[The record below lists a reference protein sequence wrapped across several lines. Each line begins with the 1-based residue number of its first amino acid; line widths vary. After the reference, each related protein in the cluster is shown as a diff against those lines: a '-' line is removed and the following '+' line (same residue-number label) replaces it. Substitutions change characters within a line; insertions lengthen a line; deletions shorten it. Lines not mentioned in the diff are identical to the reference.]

1 MSAIERVL
9 VEVAEEVAWMV
20 PPPVFIGGATI
31 GLFLDNFGRSQLR
44 PTKDVDCIVPTLV
57 SRPSWFALE
66 ETLRSRGWHPD
77 VDGPVCRYR
86 SPRGHLVDF
95 LAVHPEIQGFAGRW
109 FAAALA
115 SASAHVV
122 AGKELWVPDAAHLLA
137 CKLEAYEDRGAA
149 DPLLSKDLEDIVALV
164 DGCGTL
170 VDAVARAPVSVRAYV
185 RESVAALLTNE
196 DAMEAVAGHLPRGGD
211 VSARLRKVQ
220 ARLLGL
226 VRG

>member
-20 PPPVFIGGATI
+20 PPPIFIGGATV
-31 GLFLDNFGRSQLR
+31 GLFLDDFGRSQLR
-44 PTKDVDCIVPTLV
+44 TTKDVDCIVPTLV

-95 LAVHPEIQGFAGRW
+95 LAVHPDIQGFAGRW

-115 SASAHVV
+115 SASAHIVG
-122 AGKELWVPDAAHLLA
+122 GKELWVPDAAHLLA

-164 DGCGTL
+164 DGCGVLLET
-170 VDAVARAPVSVRAYV
+170 VARAPLPVCDYV
-185 RESVAALLTNE
+185 RERVAVLLVNE
-196 DAMEAVAGHLPRGGD
+196 EAMEAVAGHLPRGGD
-211 VSARLRKVQ
+211 SGARLRKVQ
-220 ARLLGL
+220 HRLAGLARG
-226 VRG
+226 

>member
-9 VEVAEEVAWMV
+9 AEVAEEVEWIV

-44 PTKDVDCIVPTLV
+44 PTKDVDCIVPALV
-57 SRPSWFALE
+57 SRSSWFALE
-66 ETLRSRGWHPD
+66 EALRSRNWHPN

-115 SASAHVV
+115 SARAHVV
-122 AGKELWVPDAAHLLA
+122 GGKELWVPDAAHLLA

-149 DPLLSKDLEDIVALV
+149 DPLVSKDLEDIVALI

-170 VDAVARAPVSVRAYV
+170 LDAVARAPVAVRAYV
-185 RESVAALLTNE
+185 GERVAVLVTNE
-196 DAMEAVAGHLPRGGD
+196 EAMEAVAGHLPRGGD

-226 VRG
+226 ARG

>member
-31 GLFLDNFGRSQLR
+31 GLFLDDFGRSQLR
-44 PTKDVDCIVPTLV
+44 PTKDVDCIVPALV

-66 ETLRSRGWHPD
+66 EILRSRGWQPD
-77 VDGPVCRYR
+77 VEGPVCRYR

-95 LAVHPEIQGFAGRW
+95 LAVHPDIQGFAGRW

-115 SASAHVV
+115 SASARLVDDTDV
-122 AGKELWVPDAAHLLA
+122 WVPDAAHLLA
-137 CKLEAYEDRGAA
+137 CKLEAYADRGAA
-149 DPLLSKDLEDIVALV
+149 DPLLSKDLEDIVALI

-170 VDAVARAPVSVRAYV
+170 VDVVARAPVPVRAYV
-185 RESVAALLTNE
+185 GESIAALMANE
-196 DAMEAVAGHLPRGGD
+196 EAMEAVAGHLPRGGD
-211 VSARLRKVQ
+211 SGARLRKVRDRMAGL
-220 ARLLGL
+220 ARG
-226 VRG
+226 